1 MADEQQPIENN
12 EQPEQ
17 LDADIREGSDNHAV
31 DDLPSWAQDMI
42 RSLRDEAASRRVA
55 LKQHEA
61 ESRKREQQRL
71 AEEGKWRELAES
83 RADEL
88 SNLAPYRER
97 AEKLESMLMDS
108 NTQRIEQIPESMRT
122 LIPSDYAPE
131 QLARWLDA
139 NLSHLT
145 RPTAP
150 KLDGGTAGGGGN
162 AITLTEDEKQV
173 ARATGISFEEYAK
186 QKQRILGG

>member
-1 MADEQQPIENN
+1 MADEQMETTEQIVP
-12 EQPEQ
+12 EQPDGEPP
-17 LDADIREGSDNHAV
+17 ATDNNRV
-31 DDLPSWAQDMI
+31 DDLPPWAQDMI

-55 LKQHEA
+55 LKQQQEEA
-61 ESRKREQQRL
+61 KKQQQARL

-88 SNLAPYRER
+88 NNLTPYRER

-150 KLDGGTAGGGGN
+150 KLDGGSAGGAVN
-162 AITLTEDEKQV
+162 TITLTEDEKQV